1 MIFSP
6 FLFSVGHSI
15 IASNSALVDFSM
27 TTTMMTTTTPA
38 GSNTMVEFEPVLNLP
53 AFGAFLFIAIVFGLL
68 QVRTSQVEAIVQE
81 RNRTMANL
89 RALKAQQ
96 VSGGG
101 DNPADP
107 VLLQAALDEF
117 ERAVQTEERL
127 RNIIPGL
134 VRIVPPSAANDAREQ
149 EARRAARQFLGRD
162 YDIGKAESK
171 EENSS
176 SQSGSRG
183 GGGGGEDSVG
193 RGLPPSAVAVLVIVF
208 VSQLALLLFL
218 SQDPMAS
225 SSGTN
230 SMMTISA
237 ITNFL

>member
-1 MIFSP
+1 
-6 FLFSVGHSI
+6 
-15 IASNSALVDFSM
+15 M

-68 QVRTSQVEAIVQE
+68 QIRTSQVEAIVQE

-171 EENSS
+171 EDDLSNSS

-183 GGGGGEDSVG
+183 GGGEDSVG
-193 RGLPPSAVAVLVIVF
+193 RGLPSSAVAVLVVVF

-230 SMMTISA
+230 NMMTTSA

>member
-1 MIFSP
+1 MS
-6 FLFSVGHSI
+6 
-15 IASNSALVDFSM
+15 
-27 TTTMMTTTTPA
+27 TTTPA
-38 GSNTMVEFEPVLNLP
+38 ESSRMVEFEPVLNLP
-53 AFGAFLFIAIVFGLL
+53 AFGTFLFIVVVFGLL
-68 QVRTSQVEAIVQE
+68 QIRTSQVEAIVQE

-107 VLLQAALDEF
+107 VVLQAALDEF

-127 RNIIPGL
+127 RNIIPGV

-162 YDIGKAESK
+162 YDIGKAEAK
-171 EENSS
+171 EDELSNPSNNANR
-176 SQSGSRG
+176 RG
-183 GGGGGEDSVG
+183 GGGGGEEGSVG
-193 RGLPPSAVAVLVIVF
+193 RGLPPAAIAVLVIVF

-225 SSGTN
+225 SSGN
-230 SMMTISA
+230 NNMMTTGA
-237 ITNFL
+237 MTNFL